1 MRIVL
6 LGPPGAGKGT
16 QAKRITDA
24 YNIPHLSTGDMLRA
38 AASAETNIGKK
49 VKETMASGKL
59 VPDPLV
65 LAAVIARI
73 AQSDARHGFVLDGF
87 PRTILQA
94 VAFDDLL
101 HTEGVELDHVI
112 ELHVDEE
119 VLLDRIVTRA
129 REAAQAGGAVRAD
142 DNHEALKV
150 RIDAYR
156 EQTAP
161 LIDYYR
167 SRNVL
172 KSVDG
177 LQPVDAVTEQIFQIR
192 ASTTS
197 NQQHSRTASKVRSS
211 WLKSGVRFQCPYY
224 PEHLRKHT
232 VPGCSK
238 RWNRFV
244 SLWAP

>member
-24 YNIPHLSTGDMLRA
+24 YKIPHLSTGDMLRA

-59 VPDPLV
+59 APDPLA
-65 LAAVIARI
+65 LAAVIERI

-87 PRTILQA
+87 PRTISQA
-94 VAFDDLL
+94 VTFDDLL
-101 HTEGVELDHVI
+101 HTEGVELDYVI

-119 VLLDRIVTRA
+119 VLLDRIVIRA
-129 REAAQAGGAVRAD
+129 REAVQAGGAVRAD

-150 RIDAYR
+150 RLHAYR

-161 LIDYYR
+161 LVDYYR

-177 LQPVDAVTEQIFQIR
+177 LQPVDAVTEQIFQAMERRQR
-192 ASTTS
+192 AIG
-197 NQQHSRTASKVRSS
+197 NKQA
-211 WLKSGVRFQCPYY
+211 KSGR
-224 PEHLRKHT
+224 
-232 VPGCSK
+232 PG
-238 RWNRFV
+238 
-244 SLWAP
+244 

>member
-1 MRIVL
+1 MAPRVAGIPQYRERAALQTIKYRSWVPQTAL
-6 LGPPGAGKGT
+6 HPAGEGTIAIMLKKGWIERQLGPGGEP
-16 QAKRITDA
+16 
-24 YNIPHLSTGDMLRA
+24 P
-38 AASAETNIGKK
+38 
-49 VKETMASGKL
+49 
-59 VPDPLV
+59 
-65 LAAVIARI
+65 VIERI

-87 PRTILQA
+87 PRTISQA
-94 VAFDDLL
+94 VTFDDLL

-129 REAAQAGGAVRAD
+129 REAAQAGGAVRTD

-177 LQPVDAVTEQIFQIR
+177 LQPVDSVTEQIFQIMERRQR
-192 ASTTS
+192 AIGNTVAEQA
-197 NQQHSRTASKVRSS
+197 N
-211 WLKSGVRFQCPYY
+211 SGR
-224 PEHLRKHT
+224 
-232 VPGCSK
+232 PG
-238 RWNRFV
+238 
-244 SLWAP
+244 

>member
-16 QAKRITDA
+16 QAKRISDA

-65 LAAVIARI
+65 LAAVIERI

-87 PRTILQA
+87 PRTISQA
-94 VAFDDLL
+94 VTFDDLL

-119 VLLDRIVTRA
+119 VLLDRSIAMRISWAAEANVNSAALGRYRNPARRGHESKRPDRLHTPRGPPAHRA
-129 REAAQAGGAVRAD
+129 PGCRAD
-142 DNHEALKV
+142 AD
-150 RIDAYR
+150 RG
-156 EQTAP
+156 
-161 LIDYYR
+161 
-167 SRNVL
+167 
-172 KSVDG
+172 DG
-177 LQPVDAVTEQIFQIR
+177 Q
-192 ASTTS
+192 ASAADDG
-197 NQQHSRTASKVRSS
+197 QHR
-211 WLKSGVRFQCPYY
+211 
-224 PEHLRKHT
+224 
-232 VPGCSK
+232 
-238 RWNRFV
+238 
-244 SLWAP
+244 